1 MILGGRMS
9 RKNLDLTLLMYEVF
23 NRRDIDAMLALM
35 HDEVEIESRLVAME
49 GDYHGHVGVR
59 RWWSNLLDGLP
70 DYKGEIEEL
79 RDFGDITLAKVRGRA
94 HGAASNS
101 PVVETFWQPIRWRD
115 GMCIWWRNCATEA
128 EALEAIEVHDSSRDD
143 TNRLEA
149 G

>member
-1 MILGGRMS
+1 MS
-9 RKNLDLTLLMYEVF
+9 GKNLDLTLLMYEVF

-35 HDEVEIESRLVAME
+35 HDEVEIESRLVALE
-49 GDYHGHVGVR
+49 GCYHGHEGVR
-59 RWWSNLLDGLP
+59 RWWNNLLDGLP

-79 RDFGDITLAKVRGRA
+79 RDLGDITLVKVRGRA
-94 HGAASNS
+94 HGAVSNS

-128 EALEAIEVHDSSRDD
+128 ESLEAIELQDSNRG
-143 TNRLEA
+143 TANRLRA

>member
-1 MILGGRMS
+1 
-9 RKNLDLTLLMYEVF
+9 MYEVF
-23 NRRDIDAMLALM
+23 NRRDLDAMLALM

-49 GDYHGHVGVR
+49 GGYSGHEGVR
-59 RWWSNLLDGLP
+59 RWWTNLLDGLP

-79 RDFGDITLAKVRGRA
+79 HDLGDITLVKVRGRA

-128 EALEAIEVHDSSRDD
+128 EALEAIEPQDSSGD
-143 TNRLEA
+143 TANPLEA
-149 G
+149 GLVQHRRK